1 MKVAIYPGTFDPIT
15 KGHLDIIKRS
25 SKFVDKLIIAVSENN
40 KKKTLFKISERIE
53 MIKEVIQDEGL
64 PNIDVDSFNELLMN
78 YANKKKANIVI
89 RGLRAISDFEYEFQ
103 MTGMNY
109 KLNPKIETVFLMAS
123 DNYQLISSKL
133 IKEINSLKGDISQFV
148 PKVVEIKLKKKI
160 IIRNLFYCFSSLL

>member
-25 SKFVDKLIIAVSENN
+25 IKFVDKLIIAVSENS
-40 KKKTLFKISERIE
+40 KKKTLFTIIERIE

-64 PNIDVDSFNELLMN
+64 SNIDVDSFNELLMN
-78 YANKKKANIVI
+78 YANKKKANIII

-109 KLNPKIETVFLMAS
+109 KLNPKIETVFLMSS
-123 DNYQLISSKL
+123 DKYQLISSKL
-133 IKEINSLKGDISQFV
+133 IREINSLKGDVSQFV
-148 PKVVEIKLKKKI
+148 PKIVENKLKKK
-160 IIRNLFYCFSSLL
+160 NKN

>member
-40 KKKTLFKISERIE
+40 KKKTLFKISERIK

>member
-25 SKFVDKLIIAVSENN
+25 IKFVDKLIIAVSENS
-40 KKKTLFKISERIE
+40 KKKTLFTIIERIE

-64 PNIDVDSFNELLMN
+64 SNIDVDSFNELLMN
-78 YANKKKANIVI
+78 YANKKKANIII

-109 KLNPKIETVFLMAS
+109 KFNPKIETVFLMS
-123 DNYQLISSKL
+123 DVENQIISSRFV
-133 IKEINSLKGDISQFV
+133 KEIAQHKGD
-148 PKVVEIKLKKKI
+148 LKKFTTKSTIKSLSKI
-160 IIRNLFYCFSSLL
+160 YV